1 MITYLVDSRE
11 QKPYAFKGCDVET
24 IALKTGDYSV
34 KILGMNYNTEIAIE
48 RKSLQDMIGSITQ
61 GRERFEK
68 EMVRS
73 LEIPHFYL
81 IIEGSWD
88 DIYSHNYISQIP
100 PNSVINTILGW
111 QIKYGYHIII
121 ADNHRRAEDFTKR
134 ILNLFAKYKTTDTK
148 KKEKMDCNESNLI
161 ADFI

>member
-1 MITYLVDSRE
+1 MITYLIDSRE
-11 QKPYAFKGCDVET
+11 QKPYSFKGCDVET

-34 KILGMNYNTEIAIE
+34 KIFDTNYNNEIAIE
-48 RKSLQDMIGSITQ
+48 RKSLQDIIGSITQ

-68 EMVRS
+68 EMIRS

-121 ADNHRRAEDFTKR
+121 ADNHRRAEDFVKR
-134 ILNLFAKYKTTDTK
+134 ILNLFVKYKTSNPK
-148 KKEKMDCNESNLI
+148 KKESVGNDEPQSLAELI
-161 ADFI
+161 